1 LGTRLADN
9 LGGCMG
15 ENSGDLETTR
25 TLNIHEIGR
34 WSLNKLLKLVSL
46 LLNRLWWISEIV
58 RRHGFNLNPERN
70 CRVFWFFG
78 FFGFF
83 VFFYEKIFLTK

>member
-1 LGTRLADN
+1 
-9 LGGCMG
+9 MG

-25 TLNIHEIGR
+25 ALNIHEIGR

-70 CRVFWFFG
+70 CGVFVVFWVFRCFSFF
-78 FFGFF
+78 
-83 VFFYEKIFLTK
+83 L